1 MVISHLLRD
10 AKLCEREAFFTRSLA
25 PSRFNRYRPEVAA
38 IGPDDPVTSPTPG
51 GGAETKGYLDLSR
64 NAASSWQFAR
74 ANGGEDGDVMFPSP
88 GPLAVMVAIWL
99 LTGIATVVIVARLY
113 LRLVIQK
120 RRIWASDIFM
130 CGAWASAVAT
140 AAMYHLLV
148 RQGVLDKSVTTD
160 MQGYKGDIED
170 IPRIFELFWIANF
183 PFILTFYL
191 CKAALLATFFKLF
204 PEFMRWQR
212 ILLWATSIFI
222 GAAYLTSLILQLTQC
237 QPLSSL
243 WDFDELTSCSVEK
256 EFVLLFRVDW
266 ALHFSSDVF
275 VFILPWLVIPQ
286 LVMRKRLKIGIYFTF
301 ALGIVSITF
310 CVIRCI
316 VFEKTAARIR
326 IPVSYTILWC
336 SLEIGVTLIIAC
348 LPSLGPYFN
357 MRRSRSSDYIDTEA
371 TEMQISTTQD
381 VSTKTSWDPIARARE
396 ATVSRSRTT
405 SWYRTSQTETLTDQC
420 ERAQRGNG
428 DGSQMEFSRASERNP
443 V

>member
-1 MVISHLLRD
+1 
-10 AKLCEREAFFTRSLA
+10 
-25 PSRFNRYRPEVAA
+25 
-38 IGPDDPVTSPTPG
+38 
-51 GGAETKGYLDLSR
+51 
-64 NAASSWQFAR
+64 
-74 ANGGEDGDVMFPSP
+74 
-88 GPLAVMVAIWL
+88 MVAIWL
-99 LTGIATVVIVARLY
+99 LTGIATVVITARLY

-120 RRIWASDIFM
+120 RRIWASDLFM

-160 MQGYKGDIED
+160 MQGYKGDPED

-191 CKAALLATFFKLF
+191 CKAALLATFFKMF

-212 ILLWATSIFI
+212 ILLWVTAIFVA
-222 GAAYLTSLILQLTQC
+222 AAYLTSLIFQLTQC
-237 QPLSSL
+237 QPFSDL
-243 WDFDELTSCSVEK
+243 WDFEEATSCSVEK

-266 ALHFSSDVF
+266 ALHFTSDVF

-286 LVMRKRLKIGIYFTF
+286 LIMRTRLKIGIYFTF
-301 ALGIVSITF
+301 ALGIVSISF

-357 MRRSRSSDYIDTEA
+357 MQRSRSSDYLDTEA
-371 TEMQISTTQD
+371 TQMRMSTTPD
-381 VSTKTSWDPIARARE
+381 VSTKASWDPSARARDGSG
-396 ATVSRSRTT
+396 SRSRAT
-405 SWYRTSQTETLTDQC
+405 SWYRTSQTETLTEQC
-420 ERAQRGNG
+420 ECTQRSNG
-428 DGSQMEFSRASERNP
+428 VGSQMEFSRASEMNP
-443 V
+443 L